1 MYPSL
6 KQFRQFWKTCDRIT
20 VYKEISGDMDTPV
33 SMLSRLLTFDK
44 ALLLESARQNKTYS
58 RFSFLAFE
66 IADKLVLHPDGV
78 YRGDER
84 IGDFSFLDGLLRGC
98 KMPAEQPFGDFC
110 GGYVARLDFEFVSVC
125 DVLKTP
131 LAKPGQQTIGSF
143 YLVERFLVYDNYTNS
158 IYLALCRARDDSEP
172 DDAYREIVRGLD
184 KTEEQL
190 RTLPRSKPLTVEPK
204 VIRDIPR
211 GLFIDKVQRTREMIG
226 KGKAIQVVLSDYLE
240 AEGINP
246 FEFYRNLRRINPSP
260 YMYFLK
266 DGEECIVG
274 SSPEIHIRIRDRKAV
289 LKPIAGTKRRDPS
302 IDLDETIASLK
313 ADEKERTE
321 HLMLVDLARNDL
333 SRICAVGT
341 VGVKSFMNPE
351 VYSHVVHLVS
361 EVEGELSN
369 QVTIFDALRQTFP
382 AGTVSG
388 APKVRAIEIIDEME
402 DYSRGPYAGCIGYI
416 GFNGSVDMAITIR
429 TAVFNGKR
437 SRLQAGAGIVYD
449 SVPEREY
456 DEVINKLLALLK
468 SGGLA

>member
-1 MYPSL
+1 MYPTL
-6 KQFRQFWKTCDRIT
+6 KEFGQLWKTCERIT

-44 ALLLESARQNKTYS
+44 ALLLESAKQNKTYS

-66 IADKLVLHPDGV
+66 VADKLVLRTDGV
-78 YRGDER
+78 YRDDGR
-84 IGDFSFLDGLLRGC
+84 IGDISLMDGLLREHM
-98 KMPAEQPFGDFC
+98 MPAEQRFGDFC
-110 GGYVARLDFEFVSVC
+110 GGYVGCLNFEFVGMC

-131 LAKPGQQTIGSF
+131 LRKSGQGIIGIF
-143 YLVERFLVYDNYTNS
+143 YLVEKFLVYDNYTNS
-158 IYLALCRARDDSEP
+158 IYLAMSRARDDSES
-172 DDAYREIVRGLD
+172 DDVYREIARELD
-184 KTEEQL
+184 KTEEQI
-190 RTLPRSKPLTVEPK
+190 RALPRTKPASEEPK
-204 VIRDIPR
+204 VIRGIPR
-211 GLFIDKVQRTREMIG
+211 GLFIDKVARVREMIG
-226 KGKAIQVVLSDYLE
+226 EGEAIQVVLSDFLE

-260 YMYFLK
+260 YMYFVK
-266 DGEECIVG
+266 DGKDFIVG
-274 SSPEIHIRIRDRKAV
+274 SSPEIHVRIRDRKAV

-302 IDLDETIASLK
+302 VDLDETIASLT
-313 ADEKERTE
+313 ADEKERAE

-333 SRICAVGT
+333 SRICTVGS

-361 EVEGELSN
+361 EVEGELSQ
-369 QVTIFDALRQTFP
+369 QVTIFNALKQTFP

-402 DYSRGPYAGCIGYI
+402 DHPRGPYAGCIGYI

-429 TAVFNGKR
+429 TAVFNGTR

-456 DEVINKLLALLK
+456 DEVMNKLLALLK